1 MSEPRAWTVLELLR
15 WTQAHFAGKGIETAR
30 LDAECLLA
38 HVRGS
43 DRLRLYV
50 EFDQPVSEAE
60 RARFRELVK
69 RRGAER
75 VPVALLT
82 GVREFWSLPLAVTRE
97 VLVPR
102 PETETLV
109 EVALELVPEPDAEL
123 RVLDV
128 GTGSGAVAL
137 ALASE
142 RQKARVTAT
151 DISSAALELAQ
162 KNAEALG
169 LSGRLR
175 FVRGD
180 LDEPVRGERFDLVL
194 SNPPYVAHGA
204 ALPPELAH
212 EPPLALFAGADGLDV
227 LRRLVDGLSA
237 VLEPGGAAVFEVA
250 PAQAAIVERKLA
262 EAGLAD
268 IETRRDLA
276 RCPRVVRARRP
287 RAGAR

>member
-1 MSEPRAWTVLELLR
+1 VLELLR

-38 HVRGS
+38 YVRGG

-50 EFDQPVSEAE
+50 EFDQPVGEAE

-69 RRGAER
+69 RRGSER

-82 GVREFWSLPLAVTRE
+82 GVREFWSLPLAVTPQ

-142 RQKARVTAT
+142 RKKARVTAT
-151 DISSAALELAQ
+151 DISSAALELAL
-162 KNAEALG
+162 KNAEGLG
-169 LSGRLR
+169 LAARLR
-175 FVRGD
+175 FARGD
-180 LDEPVRGERFDLVL
+180 LYEPVCGERFDLVL
-194 SNPPYVAHGA
+194 SNPPYVARGA
-204 ALPPELAH
+204 ELPPELAH

-227 LRRLVDGLSA
+227 LRPLVDGLSA
-237 VLEPGGAAVFEVA
+237 VLEPGGAAAFEVA
-250 PAQAAIVERKLA
+250 PTQAARVERMLA
-262 EAGLAD
+262 EAGFSD

-276 RCPRVVRARRP
+276 RRPRVVRARRP
-287 RAGAR
+287 RDEAR